1 MIDIL
6 DPILNEAKETKEK
19 NSIVLPRVL
28 FDIVRQES
36 YSIIDSCF

>member
-19 NSIVLPRVL
+19 IVLPRVL

-36 YSIIDSCF
+36 YSTIDSCF